1 MACFRKYFKHD
12 KGNQITVY
20 FGLNFDDRFEQQL
33 GKIFFSVFLSITKEL
48 TDARKHVHN
57 SPAVGVNDKEFPK
70 LLIESFPEEK
80 SQKYSF
86 SNGIISFSTTSC
98 NVALFGNLTKNHRAM
113 ASYLAGFRNYSYYHI
128 QAWKVYLHS
137 RVLRRL
143 QIFAKDLNLAK
154 IEPFAV
160 KWCKKGSRCQYE

>member
-70 LLIESFPEEK
+70 LLIESFP
-80 SQKYSF
+80 
-86 SNGIISFSTTSC
+86 
-98 NVALFGNLTKNHRAM
+98 
-113 ASYLAGFRNYSYYHI
+113 
-128 QAWKVYLHS
+128 
-137 RVLRRL
+137 
-143 QIFAKDLNLAK
+143 
-154 IEPFAV
+154 
-160 KWCKKGSRCQYE
+160 